1 MSDVCN
7 DTCWDALADRTL
19 IVDLTRHDCSMD
31 PKIDPM
37 PRDSALMVCPMEP
50 STRMPHDYHVRSS
63 PIASKKA
70 RGLGAEVSDVA
81 SAGVQHQ

>member
-7 DTCWDALADRTL
+7 DMCWGALADRTL

-50 STRMPHDYHVRSS
+50 STRVPHDYLVRSS
-63 PIASKKA
+63 SIADEKA
-70 RGLGAEVSDVA
+70 RGPGAEVSGMG
-81 SAGVQHQ
+81 SAVVQHQ